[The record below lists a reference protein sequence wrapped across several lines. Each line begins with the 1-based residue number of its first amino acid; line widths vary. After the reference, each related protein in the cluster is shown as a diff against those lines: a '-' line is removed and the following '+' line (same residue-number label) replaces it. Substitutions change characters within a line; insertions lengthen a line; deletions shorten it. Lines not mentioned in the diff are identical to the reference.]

1 MHIMTLYVHQTST
14 CQWKQEAHCIS
25 SGQKVRKHGRSG
37 SSSIVLFL
45 FKHRQKLMLFLS
57 CFHYCIF
64 NNSVQCMML
73 HTLIKLNLSFCSS
86 RRKHRKLTFW
96 ISTCWKEFS
105 KRSVFCE
112 LKHYLNVRKV
122 TLCFKK
128 YPYVWTGPQS
138 EENFLSG
145 SLQHVRSCFFS
156 AIYTLSQHLNTTAH
170 KEKMDRRIIFTSEST
185 SPSYLRWRTLHW
197 ARRQWQR
204 RRFRCSPRGRGRRG
218 YWSWGR
224 ASPSLWPAAGLR
236 APDAATSVMTRRTQ
250 RGTWLLKNKRKGCNK
265 KKPTNSE

>member
-25 SGQKVRKHGRSG
+25 SGQKVRKHGRSE

-45 FKHRQKLMLFLS
+45 FKHCQKLMLFLS

-64 NNSVQCMML
+64 NNSVQSMML

-145 SLQHVRSCFFS
+145 SLQHVRSCFFQPF
-156 AIYTLSQHLNTTAH
+156 TLC
-170 KEKMDRRIIFTSEST
+170 RST
-185 SPSYLRWRTLHW
+185 
-197 ARRQWQR
+197 
-204 RRFRCSPRGRGRRG
+204 
-218 YWSWGR
+218 
-224 ASPSLWPAAGLR
+224 
-236 APDAATSVMTRRTQ
+236 
-250 RGTWLLKNKRKGCNK
+250 
-265 KKPTNSE
+265 